1 MCVCVG
7 EGMRGACGESRR
19 DTGVVWRGIRDP
31 VTTQSS
37 DSALRWKTPP
47 FRALTATT
55 ANGRR
60 GHPALAQ
67 EGGYFLWLPWAGRGG
82 QVSEDVGLWKEGP
95 RLSLV
100 KSWHKN
106 SGRGLWFPLH
116 LLLPFKILAQLEVSA
131 STETIVDKKRTW
143 SAN

>member
-1 MCVCVG
+1 MCVCWG
-7 EGMRGACGESRR
+7 GGMRGGPVEKVKGTR
-19 DTGVVWRGIRDP
+19 VEWRGIRDP

-82 QVSEDVGLWKEGP
+82 QASEDVGLWKEGP

-100 KSWHKN
+100 KSGHKN
-106 SGRGLWFPLH
+106 SGRGLWFPLR
-116 LLLPFKILAQLEVSA
+116 LLLTFGLSLKSA
-131 STETIVDKKRTW
+131 LPPKP
-143 SAN
+143 

>member
-7 EGMRGACGESRR
+7 EGMKGACGERRR
-19 DTGVVWRGIRDP
+19 DTGVEWRGIRDP

-47 FRALTATT
+47 FRILTATT

-100 KSWHKN
+100 KSGHKN

-116 LLLPFKILAQLEVSA
+116 LLLPFKIWAQLEVSA